1 MAPLQAVLAPQNG
14 YIEASRLVDDL
25 MQKAGA

>member
-14 YIEASRLVDDL
+14 YIEAARLVDDL
-25 MQKAGA
+25 IQKAGA